1 MSEFGAEHHA
11 ASEEEIREIKGA
23 LLEDTIRTLRP
34 AEPLCVRETA
44 TVHDAVAAMLAKR
57 QAGVLVIDA
66 DGRLTGI
73 FTERDVLTRVV
84 GRDLDTRLTPLSAV
98 MTRNPEA
105 VSPRDRIAYALNRMS
120 VAGYRTIPVVDA
132 ETRPIGVVTVTDFIR
147 WLVDLFP
154 EAVTPTAPPND
165 APMAAEAAAISSSAW
180 IVRIRKRRDL
190 ARAVVRF
197 AGDSGDGMQLTGE
210 QFTLESAVAGSDLA
224 TLPNFPAEIR
234 APAGT
239 LFGVSSFQLQFG
251 SQRVY
256 TPGDRL
262 DCLVAMNPAAL
273 KVHLDDLK
281 PGGLLIVNTTAFD
294 RRNLDKAGY
303 AANPLDDPTLA
314 ERYRLHKVDMTALT
328 LEAIRDLPL
337 NTKEKD
343 RTKNFFALG
352 LVSWIYTRPLDPT
365 LDWIKKKFAKNATI
379 AEANARVLKAG
390 HAFGETAEIFSEC
403 YQLEPAEMAP
413 GLYRAMTGNRALA
426 WGLLAAAERSK
437 VPIVYGAYPITPASG
452 ILEELAMHKRFRIRT
467 IQAEDEIAAASAAI
481 GASFGG
487 AVGVTASSGP
497 GIALKGEA
505 IGLAVTA
512 ELPLVIFD
520 IQRGGPSTGLPT
532 KTEQADLMQ
541 ALYGRNSEA
550 PVVVLAPATP
560 GDCFFIAY
568 EAVRIA
574 IKYMVPVIVLSDGF
588 LANGSEPW
596 RIPDPNTLPPIEV
609 HFRTDPD
616 GFLPYL
622 RDPATLGRPWVRP
635 GTPGLE
641 HRIGGIEKQ
650 DGTGDISYDPDN
662 HDHMVRTR
670 AEKVRRVAQEI
681 PPTSINGPATGDL
694 LVVGWGGT
702 YGAITAAVER
712 SQADGKTVA
721 SVHLRHLN
729 PLPPDLGHIL
739 REYRRVLVPEIN
751 SGQLVR
757 VLRAEYLVD
766 AVGFNRVRGLPL
778 ATEDICDTINQLV
791 EGHS

>member
-1 MSEFGAEHHA
+1 MS
-11 ASEEEIREIKGA
+11 
-23 LLEDTIRTLRP
+23 
-34 AEPLCVRETA
+34 ETA
-44 TVHDAVAAMLAKR
+44 TPV
-57 QAGVLVIDA
+57 
-66 DGRLTGI
+66 TG
-73 FTERDVLTRVV
+73 TGKARKE
-84 GRDLDTRLTPLSAV
+84 LD
-98 MTRNPEA
+98 
-105 VSPRDRIAYALNRMS
+105 
-120 VAGYRTIPVVDA
+120 
-132 ETRPIGVVTVTDFIR
+132 
-147 WLVDLFP
+147 
-154 EAVTPTAPPND
+154 
-165 APMAAEAAAISSSAW
+165 
-180 IVRIRKRRDL
+180 
-190 ARAVVRF
+190 RAVIRF

-210 QFTLESAVAGSDLA
+210 QFTTESAWAGTDLA

-273 KVHLDDLK
+273 KVHLSDLK
-281 PGGLLIVNTTAFD
+281 PGGLLIVNTAAFEK
-294 RRNLDKAGY
+294 RNLDKAGY
-303 AANPLDDPTLA
+303 AANPLDEPALA
-314 ERYRLHKVDMTALT
+314 ERYRLHKVDMSGLT
-328 LEAIRDLPL
+328 HQAIADLKL
-337 NTKEKD
+337 DTKEKD

-352 LVSWIYTRPLDPT
+352 LVSWIYTRPLEPT
-365 LDWIKKKFAKNATI
+365 LDWINKKFAKSAAI
-379 AEANARVLKAG
+379 AEANTRVLKAG
-390 HAFGETAEIFSEC
+390 HAFGETAEFFEES
-403 YQLEPAEMAP
+403 YRVEPAEMAP

-426 WGLLAAAERSK
+426 WGLLAAAQRSTLP
-437 VPIVYGAYPITPASG
+437 VVYGAYPITPASSV
-452 ILEELAMHKRFRIRT
+452 LEELAMHKRFRVRT
-467 IQAEDEIAAASAAI
+467 IQAEDEIAAATAAI

-487 AVGVTASSGP
+487 AIGVTCSSGP

-512 ELPLVIFD
+512 ELPLVIFN
-520 IQRGGPSTGLPT
+520 IQRAGPSTGMPT

-541 ALYGRNSEA
+541 ALYGRNSES
-550 PVVVLAPATP
+550 PIVVLAPATP
-560 GDCFFIAY
+560 GDCFYIAY

-574 IKYMVPVIVLSDGF
+574 VKYMVPVMVLSDGF

-596 RIPDPNTLPPIEV
+596 LIPDPTTLPPIDV
-609 HFRTDPD
+609 HFRTETE
-616 GFLPYL
+616 GFFPYL
-622 RDPATLGRPWVRP
+622 RDPATLARPWVQP

-650 DGTGDISYDPDN
+650 DVTGNISYDPEN

-670 AEKVRRVAQEI
+670 AEKVRRVGQEI

-702 YGAITAAVER
+702 YGSITAAVER
-712 SQADGKTVA
+712 AQAAGKSVA
-721 SVHLRHLN
+721 SIHLRHLN

-739 REYRRVLVPEIN
+739 REYRKVLVPEIN

-778 ATEDICDTINQLV
+778 ASDEIQDAINQLT
-791 EGHS
+791 GSQK

>member
-1 MSEFGAEHHA
+1 MSETVAPARTA
-11 ASEEEIREIKGA
+11 AKQLRE
-23 LLEDTIRTLRP
+23 
-34 AEPLCVRETA
+34 
-44 TVHDAVAAMLAKR
+44 
-57 QAGVLVIDA
+57 
-66 DGRLTGI
+66 
-73 FTERDVLTRVV
+73 
-84 GRDLDTRLTPLSAV
+84 LD
-98 MTRNPEA
+98 
-105 VSPRDRIAYALNRMS
+105 
-120 VAGYRTIPVVDA
+120 
-132 ETRPIGVVTVTDFIR
+132 
-147 WLVDLFP
+147 
-154 EAVTPTAPPND
+154 
-165 APMAAEAAAISSSAW
+165 
-180 IVRIRKRRDL
+180 
-190 ARAVVRF
+190 RAVVRF

-210 QFTLESAVAGSDLA
+210 QFTTESAWAGNDIA

-273 KVHLDDLK
+273 KVHVSDLK
-281 PGGLLIVNTTAFD
+281 PGGLLIVNTNAFD
-294 RRNLDKAGY
+294 KRNLDKAGY
-303 AANPLDDPTLA
+303 PSNPLDDPALA

-328 LEAIRDLPL
+328 LEAIKDLAL
-337 NTKEKD
+337 NQKEKE

-352 LVSWIYTRPLDPT
+352 VVSWIYTRPLEPT
-365 LDWIKKKFAKNATI
+365 LEWIKRKFAKNQVI

-390 HAFGETAEIFSEC
+390 HAFGETAEIF
-403 YQLEPAEMAP
+403 AEHYAVEAAELPP

-426 WGLLAAAERSK
+426 WGLLAAAQRSK
-437 VPIVYGAYPITPASG
+437 LPVVYGAYPITPASG

-467 IQAEDEIAAASAAI
+467 IQAEDEIAAVTAVI
-481 GASFGG
+481 GAAFGG
-487 AVGVTASSGP
+487 AIGVTGSSGP

-505 IGLAVTA
+505 IGLAVTS
-512 ELPLVIFD
+512 ELPLVVFN
-520 IQRGGPSTGLPT
+520 IQRAGPSTGMPT

-541 ALYGRNSEA
+541 ALYGRNSES

-560 GDCFFIAY
+560 GDCFYIAY

-574 IKYMVPVIVLSDGF
+574 TKYMVPVIVLSDGF

-596 RIPDPNTLPPIEV
+596 PIPDVNSLPPIDV
-609 HFRTDPD
+609 QFRTEQE
-616 GFLPYL
+616 GFFPYL
-622 RDPATLGRPWVRP
+622 RDPATLARPWVRP

-650 DGTGDISYDPDN
+650 DVTGNISYDPDN

-712 SQADGKTVA
+712 AQMEEKSVA
-721 SVHLRHLN
+721 SVHLRYLN

-739 REYRRVLVPEIN
+739 REYRKVLVPEIN

-778 ATEDICDTINQLV
+778 ATDEIYETIKQLL
-791 EGHS
+791 ESAS

>member
-1 MSEFGAEHHA
+1 MSETVAPVQGVAK
-11 ASEEEIREIKGA
+11 EIK
-23 LLEDTIRTLRP
+23 E
-34 AEPLCVRETA
+34 
-44 TVHDAVAAMLAKR
+44 
-57 QAGVLVIDA
+57 
-66 DGRLTGI
+66 
-73 FTERDVLTRVV
+73 
-84 GRDLDTRLTPLSAV
+84 LD
-98 MTRNPEA
+98 
-105 VSPRDRIAYALNRMS
+105 
-120 VAGYRTIPVVDA
+120 
-132 ETRPIGVVTVTDFIR
+132 
-147 WLVDLFP
+147 
-154 EAVTPTAPPND
+154 
-165 APMAAEAAAISSSAW
+165 
-180 IVRIRKRRDL
+180 
-190 ARAVVRF
+190 RAVIRF

-210 QFTLESAVAGSDLA
+210 QFTTESAVAGNDIA

-273 KVHLDDLK
+273 KVHLRDLK
-281 PGGLLIVNTTAFD
+281 PGGLLIVNTSAYD
-294 RRNLDKAGY
+294 KRNLDKAGY
-303 AANPLDDPTLA
+303 PSNPLDDPALG
-314 ERYRLHKVDMTALT
+314 ERYRLHKVDMSGLT
-328 LEAIRDLPL
+328 HEAIKDLPL

-352 LVSWIYTRPLDPT
+352 LVSWIYTRPLEPT
-365 LDWIKKKFAKNATI
+365 LDWINKRFAKRADI
-379 AEANARVLKAG
+379 AEANVRVLKAG
-390 HAFGETAEIFSEC
+390 HAFGETAEIFGEH
-403 YQLEPAEMAP
+403 YTVEAADMPP

-426 WGLLAAAERSK
+426 WGLLAAAQRSSLP
-437 VPIVYGAYPITPASG
+437 VVYGAYPITPASSV
-452 ILEELAMHKRFRIRT
+452 LEELAMHKRFRIRT
-467 IQAEDEIAAASAAI
+467 IQAEDEIAAVTAVI
-481 GASFGG
+481 GAAFGG
-487 AVGVTASSGP
+487 AIGVTGSSGP
-497 GIALKGEA
+497 GIALKSEG

-512 ELPLVIFD
+512 ELPIVIFD

-541 ALYGRNSEA
+541 ALYGRNSES
-550 PVVVLAPATP
+550 PVVVIAPATP
-560 GDCFFIAY
+560 GDCFYVAY

-574 IKYMVPVIVLSDGF
+574 AKYMVPVFVLSDGF

-596 RIPDPNTLPPIEV
+596 LIPDVKTLPPIDIQ
-609 HFRTDPD
+609 FRTEPE
-616 GFLPYL
+616 GFFPYL
-622 RDPATLGRPWVRP
+622 RDPATLSRPWVKP

-650 DGTGDISYDPDN
+650 DVTGNISYDPEN
-662 HDHMVRTR
+662 HDHMVRQR

-712 SQADGKTVA
+712 AQADGKSVA
-721 SVHLRHLN
+721 QIHLRHLN

-739 REYRRVLVPEIN
+739 REYRKILVPEIN

-766 AVGFNRVRGLPL
+766 AVGYNKVRGLPL
-778 ATEDICDTINQLV
+778 PSEEIYEAINQLL
-791 EGHS
+791 ESK

>member
-1 MSEFGAEHHA
+1 MSKIVAPDTGVQKPRHE
-11 ASEEEIREIKGA
+11 
-23 LLEDTIRTLRP
+23 LE
-34 AEPLCVRETA
+34 
-44 TVHDAVAAMLAKR
+44 
-57 QAGVLVIDA
+57 
-66 DGRLTGI
+66 
-73 FTERDVLTRVV
+73 
-84 GRDLDTRLTPLSAV
+84 
-98 MTRNPEA
+98 
-105 VSPRDRIAYALNRMS
+105 
-120 VAGYRTIPVVDA
+120 
-132 ETRPIGVVTVTDFIR
+132 
-147 WLVDLFP
+147 
-154 EAVTPTAPPND
+154 
-165 APMAAEAAAISSSAW
+165 
-180 IVRIRKRRDL
+180 
-190 ARAVVRF
+190 RAVIRF

-210 QFTLESAVAGSDLA
+210 QFTTESAWAGNDIA

-273 KVHLDDLK
+273 KVHLRDLK
-281 PGGLLIVNTTAFD
+281 PGGLLVVNTAAYD
-294 RRNLDKAGY
+294 KRNLDKAGY
-303 AANPLDDPTLA
+303 ASNPLEDAGLA

-328 LEAIRDLPL
+328 QEAIKDLPL
-337 NTKEKD
+337 NAKEKD

-352 LVSWIYTRPLDPT
+352 LVSWIYTRPLEPT
-365 LDWIKKKFAKNATI
+365 LDWIGKKFAKNKDI
-379 AEANARVLKAG
+379 AEANTRVLKAG
-390 HAFGETAEIFSEC
+390 HAYGETAEIFGEH
-403 YQLEPAEMAP
+403 YAVEAADMPP

-426 WGLLAAAERSK
+426 WGLCAAAERSK
-437 VPIVYGAYPITPASG
+437 LPIVYGAYPITPASD
-452 ILEELAMHKRFRIRT
+452 ILHELSMHKRFRIRT
-467 IQAEDEIAAASAAI
+467 IQAEDEIAAVTAAI

-487 AVGVTASSGP
+487 AIGVTGSSGP
-497 GIALKGEA
+497 GIALKGEG

-512 ELPLVIFD
+512 ELPLVIFN
-520 IQRGGPSTGLPT
+520 IQRAGPSTGMPT

-541 ALYGRNSEA
+541 ALYGRNSES

-560 GDCFFIAY
+560 GDCFYIAY

-574 IKYMVPVIVLSDGF
+574 AKYMVPVLVLSDGF

-596 RIPDPNTLPPIEV
+596 LIPDVNTLPPIDVE
-609 HFRTDPD
+609 FRTEPE
-616 GFLPYL
+616 GFFAYL
-622 RDPATLGRPWVRP
+622 RDPATLSRPWVRP

-650 DGTGDISYDPDN
+650 DVTGNISYDPEN
-662 HDHMVRTR
+662 HDLMVRLR
-670 AEKVRRVAQEI
+670 AEKVRRVAQEV

-702 YGAITAAVER
+702 YGAITAAVAR
-712 SQADGKTVA
+712 AQADGKSVA
-721 SVHLRHLN
+721 SIHLRHLN

-739 REYRRVLVPEIN
+739 REYRKVLVPEIN

-778 ATEDICDTINQLV
+778 PSDEIHEAINQLL
-791 EGHS
+791 GSQT

>member
-1 MSEFGAEHHA
+1 MSETA
-11 ASEEEIREIKGA
+11 AR
-23 LLEDTIRTLRP
+23 
-34 AEPLCVRETA
+34 
-44 TVHDAVAAMLAKR
+44 
-57 QAGVLVIDA
+57 
-66 DGRLTGI
+66 
-73 FTERDVLTRVV
+73 
-84 GRDLDTRLTPLSAV
+84 
-98 MTRNPEA
+98 
-105 VSPRDRIAYALNRMS
+105 
-120 VAGYRTIPVVDA
+120 
-132 ETRPIGVVTVTDFIR
+132 
-147 WLVDLFP
+147 
-154 EAVTPTAPPND
+154 AVTAPKP
-165 APMAAEAAAISSSAW
+165 
-180 IVRIRKRRDL
+180 RRDL

-262 DCLVAMNPAAL
+262 DCLVVMNPAAL
-273 KVHLDDLK
+273 KVHVDDLK

-328 LEAIRDLPL
+328 LEAIQDLPL

-365 LDWIKKKFAKNATI
+365 LDWIKKKFAKNTTI
-379 AEANARVLKAG
+379 AEANVRVLKAG

-574 IKYMVPVIVLSDGF
+574 TKYMVPVMVLSDGF

-596 RIPDPNTLPPIEV
+596 RIPDPSTLPPIEV
-609 HFRTDPD
+609 HFRTDPN
-616 GFLPYL
+616 GFFPYL

-712 SQADGKTVA
+712 SQADGKAVA

-791 EGHS
+791 EGH

>member
-1 MSEFGAEHHA
+1 MS
-11 ASEEEIREIKGA
+11 
-23 LLEDTIRTLRP
+23 
-34 AEPLCVRETA
+34 ETA
-44 TVHDAVAAMLAKR
+44 TPVT
-57 QAGVLVIDA
+57 G
-66 DGRLTGI
+66 GRKSRK
-73 FTERDVLTRVV
+73 E
-84 GRDLDTRLTPLSAV
+84 
-98 MTRNPEA
+98 
-105 VSPRDRIAYALNRMS
+105 LNR
-120 VAGYRTIPVVDA
+120 
-132 ETRPIGVVTVTDFIR
+132 
-147 WLVDLFP
+147 
-154 EAVTPTAPPND
+154 AV
-165 APMAAEAAAISSSAW
+165 I
-180 IVRIRKRRDL
+180 
-190 ARAVVRF
+190 RF

-210 QFTLESAVAGSDLA
+210 QFTTESAWAGNDLA

-273 KVHLDDLK
+273 KVHLSDLK
-281 PGGLLIVNTTAFD
+281 PGGLLIVNTAAYEK
-294 RRNLDKAGY
+294 RNLDKAGY
-303 AANPLDDPTLA
+303 AQNPLDDPALA
-314 ERYRLHKVDMTALT
+314 ERYRLHKVDMSGLT
-328 LEAIRDLPL
+328 HEAIKDLPL

-352 LVSWIYTRPLDPT
+352 LVSWIYTRPLEPT
-365 LDWIKKKFAKNATI
+365 LDWIGKKFAKNPQF
-379 AEANARVLKAG
+379 AEANTRVLKAG
-390 HAFGETAEIFSEC
+390 HAFGETAEFFEESYGIA
-403 YQLEPAEMAP
+403 PAEMAP

-426 WGLLAAAERSK
+426 WGLLAAAQRSQLT
-437 VPIVYGAYPITPASG
+437 VVYGAYPITPASSV
-452 ILEELAMHKRFRIRT
+452 LEELAMHKRFRIRT
-467 IQAEDEIAAASAAI
+467 IQAEDEIAAATAAI

-487 AVGVTASSGP
+487 AIGVTCSSGP

-512 ELPLVIFD
+512 ELPLVILN
-520 IQRGGPSTGLPT
+520 IQRAGPSTGMPT

-541 ALYGRNSEA
+541 ALYGRNSES

-560 GDCFFIAY
+560 GDCFYVAY

-574 IKYMVPVIVLSDGF
+574 LKYMVPVMVLSDGF

-596 RIPDPNTLPPIEV
+596 LIPDPATLPAIDV
-609 HFRTDPD
+609 TFRTEKE
-616 GFLPYL
+616 GFFPYL
-622 RDPATLGRPWVRP
+622 RDPATLARPWVRP

-650 DGTGDISYDPDN
+650 DVTGNISYDPEN

-670 AEKVRRVAQEI
+670 AEKVRRVGQEI
-681 PPTSINGPATGDL
+681 PPTSINGPATGDV

-712 SQADGKTVA
+712 AQADGKSVA
-721 SVHLRHLN
+721 SIHLRHLN
-729 PLPPDLGHIL
+729 PLPPDLGHVL
-739 REYRRVLVPEIN
+739 REYRKVLVPEIN

-778 ATEDICDTINQLV
+778 ASEDIYDAIIQL
-791 EGHS
+791 GSQK

>member
-1 MSEFGAEHHA
+1 MSETA
-11 ASEEEIREIKGA
+11 AR
-23 LLEDTIRTLRP
+23 
-34 AEPLCVRETA
+34 
-44 TVHDAVAAMLAKR
+44 
-57 QAGVLVIDA
+57 
-66 DGRLTGI
+66 
-73 FTERDVLTRVV
+73 
-84 GRDLDTRLTPLSAV
+84 
-98 MTRNPEA
+98 
-105 VSPRDRIAYALNRMS
+105 
-120 VAGYRTIPVVDA
+120 
-132 ETRPIGVVTVTDFIR
+132 
-147 WLVDLFP
+147 
-154 EAVTPTAPPND
+154 AVTAPKP
-165 APMAAEAAAISSSAW
+165 
-180 IVRIRKRRDL
+180 RRDL

-197 AGDSGDGMQLTGE
+197 AGDSGDGMHLTGE

-273 KVHLDDLK
+273 KVHVDDLK

-328 LEAIRDLPL
+328 LEAIQDLPL

-379 AEANARVLKAG
+379 AEANVRVLKAG

-403 YQLEPAEMAP
+403 YQIEPAEMPA

-437 VPIVYGAYPITPASG
+437 VPVVYGAYPITPAG
-452 ILEELAMHKRFRIRT
+452 DVLEELAMHKRFRIRT
-467 IQAEDEIAAASAAI
+467 IQAEDEIAAVTAAI
-481 GASFGG
+481 GAAFGG
-487 AVGVTASSGP
+487 AIGVTCSSGP
-497 GIALKGEA
+497 GIALKGEG

-512 ELPLVIFD
+512 ELPLVILN
-520 IQRGGPSTGLPT
+520 IQRAGPSTGMPT

-541 ALYGRNSEA
+541 ALYGRNSES

-560 GDCFFIAY
+560 GDCFYIAY

-574 IKYMVPVIVLSDGF
+574 AKYMVPVIVLSDGF

-596 RIPDPNTLPPIEV
+596 LIPDPTTLPPLDV
-609 HFRTDPD
+609 QFRTEQE
-616 GFLPYL
+616 GFFPYL
-622 RDPATLGRPWVRP
+622 RDPATLSRPWVRP

-650 DGTGDISYDPDN
+650 DVTGNISYDPDN
-662 HDHMVRTR
+662 HDHMVKTR
-670 AEKVRRVAQEI
+670 AEKVRRVAQEV
-681 PPTSINGPATGDL
+681 PPTTINGPATGDL

-712 SQADGKTVA
+712 AQTEGRAVA
-721 SVHLRHLN
+721 SVHLRYLN
-729 PLPPDLGHIL
+729 PVPPDLGHIL
-739 REYRRVLVPEIN
+739 REYRKVLVPEIN

-778 ATEDICDTINQLV
+778 ASEEIYEAIVQLI
-791 EGHS
+791 GSKP

>member
-1 MSEFGAEHHA
+1 MSETA
-11 ASEEEIREIKGA
+11 AR
-23 LLEDTIRTLRP
+23 
-34 AEPLCVRETA
+34 
-44 TVHDAVAAMLAKR
+44 
-57 QAGVLVIDA
+57 
-66 DGRLTGI
+66 
-73 FTERDVLTRVV
+73 
-84 GRDLDTRLTPLSAV
+84 
-98 MTRNPEA
+98 
-105 VSPRDRIAYALNRMS
+105 
-120 VAGYRTIPVVDA
+120 
-132 ETRPIGVVTVTDFIR
+132 
-147 WLVDLFP
+147 
-154 EAVTPTAPPND
+154 AVTAPKP
-165 APMAAEAAAISSSAW
+165 
-180 IVRIRKRRDL
+180 RRDL

-273 KVHLDDLK
+273 KVHVDDLK

-328 LEAIRDLPL
+328 LEAIQDLPL

-365 LDWIKKKFAKNATI
+365 LDWIKKKFAKNTTI
-379 AEANARVLKAG
+379 AEANVRVLKAG

-574 IKYMVPVIVLSDGF
+574 TKYMVPVMVLSDGF

-596 RIPDPNTLPPIEV
+596 RIPDPSTLPPIEV
-609 HFRTDPD
+609 HFRTDPN
-616 GFLPYL
+616 GFFPYL

-712 SQADGKTVA
+712 SQADGKAVA

-791 EGHS
+791 EGH

>member
-1 MSEFGAEHHA
+1 MS
-11 ASEEEIREIKGA
+11 
-23 LLEDTIRTLRP
+23 
-34 AEPLCVRETA
+34 ETA
-44 TVHDAVAAMLAKR
+44 TPVKG
-57 QAGVLVIDA
+57 AGKA
-66 DGRLTGI
+66 RKG
-73 FTERDVLTRVV
+73 
-84 GRDLDTRLTPLSAV
+84 LD
-98 MTRNPEA
+98 
-105 VSPRDRIAYALNRMS
+105 
-120 VAGYRTIPVVDA
+120 
-132 ETRPIGVVTVTDFIR
+132 
-147 WLVDLFP
+147 
-154 EAVTPTAPPND
+154 
-165 APMAAEAAAISSSAW
+165 
-180 IVRIRKRRDL
+180 
-190 ARAVVRF
+190 RAVIRF

-210 QFTLESAVAGSDLA
+210 QFTTESAWAGNDLA

-273 KVHLDDLK
+273 KVHLGDLK
-281 PGGLLIVNTTAFD
+281 PGGLLIVNTSAFEK
-294 RRNLDKAGY
+294 RNLDKAGY
-303 AANPLDDPTLA
+303 AANPLDDPALA
-314 ERYRLHKVDMTALT
+314 ERYRLHKVDMTGLT
-328 LEAIRDLPL
+328 LEAIKDLPL

-352 LVSWIYTRPLDPT
+352 LVSWIYTRPLEPT
-365 LDWIKKKFAKNATI
+365 LDWIGKRFAKSPQF
-379 AEANARVLKAG
+379 AEANTRVLKAG
-390 HAFGETAEIFSEC
+390 HAFGETAEFFEESYTVER
-403 YQLEPAEMAP
+403 AEMAP

-426 WGLLAAAERSK
+426 WGLLAAAQRSTLP
-437 VPIVYGAYPITPASG
+437 VVYGAYPITPASSV
-452 ILEELAMHKRFRIRT
+452 LEELAMHKRFRIRT
-467 IQAEDEIAAASAAI
+467 IQAEDEIAAATAAI
-481 GASFGG
+481 GAAFGG
-487 AVGVTASSGP
+487 AIGVTCSSGP

-512 ELPLVIFD
+512 ELPLVILN
-520 IQRGGPSTGLPT
+520 IQRAGPSTGMPT

-541 ALYGRNSEA
+541 ALYGRNSES
-550 PVVVLAPATP
+550 PIVVLAPATP
-560 GDCFFIAY
+560 GDCFYIAY

-574 IKYMVPVIVLSDGF
+574 VKYMVPVMVLSDGF

-596 RIPDPNTLPPIEV
+596 LIPDPATLPSLDV
-609 HFRTDPD
+609 QFRTEQE
-616 GFLPYL
+616 GFFPYL
-622 RDPATLGRPWVRP
+622 RDPATLARPWVRP

-650 DGTGDISYDPDN
+650 DVTGNISYDPEN

-681 PPTSINGPATGDL
+681 PPTSINGPATGDV

-702 YGAITAAVER
+702 YGSITAAVER
-712 SQADGKTVA
+712 AQAEGKSVA
-721 SVHLRHLN
+721 SIHLRHLN

-739 REYRRVLVPEIN
+739 REYRKVLVPEIN

-778 ATEDICDTINQLV
+778 ASEDIQDAINQLA
-791 EGHS
+791 GSKS